1 MSKPMKV
8 RVQNMLSEDAL
19 AEIESIEITL
29 ESGKVVKLNVAAELA
44 VFADPVKFHKQA
56 ETAHSRYA
64 FWEYQ
69 AARALTRVRERETD
83 LAKLEGDRRYRYS
96 KVLKEED
103 RYVASSTVEGMLAG
117 DNAVLSARN
126 ELTQLREHWS
136 ILKAIAG
143 AHDHRAHL
151 LRRLLARDQDSSR
164 G

>member
-1 MSKPMKV
+1 MSKPKKV
-8 RVQNMLSEDAL
+8 HAVSVLSEDAL
-19 AEIESIEITL
+19 AEIDSIEITL
-29 ESGKVVKLNVAAELA
+29 ESGKVVKLNIAEELR
-44 VFADPVKFHKQA
+44 VSADPVKLHKQA

-69 AARALTRVRERETD
+69 ASRALSLVRSKESEVE
-83 LAKLEGDRRYRYS
+83 KLEGDRRYRYS

-103 RYVASSTVEGMLAG
+103 RYVASATVEGMLAG

-143 AHDHRAHL
+143 AHDHRSHL
-151 LRRLLARDQDSSR
+151 LRRLLAKDQDASR